1 MESLSGHLLHVA
13 CASSAMSSELGA
25 WRQPI
30 GDEQLSCDIMLRCDW
45 SKCMLLRK
53 KLNK

>member
-1 MESLSGHLLHVA
+1 
-13 CASSAMSSELGA
+13 MSSELGA

-53 KLNK
+53 NLNK